1 MKKIISLILA
11 LVLMAPALVY
21 AEADTKSVEELEER
35 IAELEAMVEELTE
48 GKEAEQQ
55 DKDISVNDLAVGDE
69 FTMMDGVTISVTDY
83 EFADYLTYYSRQNDY
98 SDFFGFSPFFG
109 GSNRYGQRTIRPDSG
124 DVYLCLQVHIDN
136 MSQSDITV
144 ADLMN
149 VLVGCAGESVQPEET
164 FLYYTSSYGGYVASD
179 LTLEIGPRV
188 SVDAMLLFMVPEEA
202 TDDSTTLDVT
212 FRTENGEAYQ
222 YALQA
227 GESGLLMDRY
237 TQN

>member
-1 MKKIISLILA
+1 M
-11 LVLMAPALVY
+11 
-21 AEADTKSVEELEER
+21 
-35 IAELEAMVEELTE
+35 
-48 GKEAEQQ
+48 
-55 DKDISVNDLAVGDE
+55 
-69 FTMMDGVTISVTDY
+69 
-83 EFADYLTYYSRQNDY
+83 
-98 SDFFGFSPFFG
+98 
-109 GSNRYGQRTIRPDSG
+109 
-124 DVYLCLQVHIDN
+124 YLCLQVHIDN

-149 VLVGCAGESVQPEET
+149 VLVGWCWRERAAGGNVPL
-164 FLYYTSSYGGYVASD
+164 LYQQLWRICRQRPNARDWAARIRG
-179 LTLEIGPRV
+179 RV
-188 SVDAMLLFMVPEEA
+188 LLFMVPEEA